1 MYLDFTPAQKELRQE
16 IRDYYR
22 TLFTPELQ
30 RAYNAERLQMGGPV
44 FRQIVGQLGK
54 DRWLGLGWPEEYGG
68 RNMTALEQ
76 FIFWDETWRARA
88 PLPVISV
95 NTIGPTIMQFGS
107 AAQKEDLLP
116 KILRGELFFGVGYTE
131 PEAGTDLASLT
142 TRAELDG
149 DHWVINGSKIF
160 TTHAHDADYIWLA
173 ARTDPE
179 APKHKGI
186 SIFLV
191 PTDAEGF
198 SCTPIYT
205 VGYERTNATYYEDV
219 RIPKDNLVGELNGGW
234 RLLTSQLNH
243 ERIALATP
251 GPADRVLHEVWSWAA
266 KLTGPDGGAMIEQP
280 WVQHNLARVRAR
292 LEALKV
298 LNWRSAWSLTNGIP
312 RMEEASAVKVFGSEF
327 FIECYRLLLEIAGRS
342 GTQLTGEPGCLFGG
356 LLEHAYRS
364 ATTLTF
370 GGGVN
375 EVQRDIIAVVGLSLP
390 RSRR

>member
-1 MYLDFTPAQKELRQE
+1 MYLDFTPAQKELREE

-30 RAYNAERLQMGGPV
+30 RAYKAERLQMGGPV

-54 DRWLGLGWPEEYGG
+54 DGWLGLGWPEEYGG
-68 RNMTALEQ
+68 RNMSALEQ

-88 PLPVISV
+88 PLPVISI
-95 NTIGPTIMQFGS
+95 NTIGPTIMEFGS
-107 AAQKEDLLP
+107 ATQKANLLP
-116 KILRGELFFGVGYTE
+116 KILLGELFFGVGYTE
-131 PEAGTDLASLT
+131 PEAGTDLAALS
-142 TRAELDG
+142 TRAESDG
-149 DHWVINGSKIF
+149 DHWLINGSKIY

-173 ARTDPE
+173 ARTDPQ

-205 VGYERTNATYYEDV
+205 VGYERTNATYYENV
-219 RIPKDNLVGELNGGW
+219 RIPKENLVGDLNGGW

-251 GPADRVLHEVWSWAA
+251 GPADRVLNEVWSWAA
-266 KLTGPDGGAMIEQP
+266 NLTGPDGRAMIEQP

-298 LNWRSAWSLTNGIP
+298 LNWRSAWSLTNGTP

-327 FIECYRLLLEIAGRS
+327 FVECYRLLLEIAGRS
-342 GTQLTGEPGCLFGG
+342 GTELAGEPGCLFGG

-375 EVQRDIIAVVGLSLP
+375 EVQRDIIAMVGLSLP
-390 RSRR
+390 RNRR

>member
-1 MYLDFTPAQKELRQE
+1 
-16 IRDYYR
+16 
-22 TLFTPELQ
+22 
-30 RAYNAERLQMGGPV
+30 MGGPV

-68 RNMTALEQ
+68 RNMSALEQ

-107 AAQKEDLLP
+107 ADQKQDLLP

-131 PEAGTDLASLT
+131 PEAGTDLAALS
-142 TRAELDG
+142 TRAESDG
-149 DHWVINGSKIF
+149 DHWLINGSKIF

-173 ARTDPE
+173 ARTDPQ

-205 VGYERTNATYYEDV
+205 VGYERTNATYYENV
-219 RIPKDNLVGELNGGW
+219 RIPKANLVGELNGGW

-251 GPADRVLHEVWSWAA
+251 GPADRALNEVWSWAA
-266 KLTGPDGGAMIEQP
+266 NLTGPDGRAMIEQP

-298 LNWRSAWSLTNGIP
+298 LNWRSAWSLTNGTP

-327 FIECYRLLLEIAGRS
+327 FVECYRLLLEIVGRS
-342 GTQLTGEPGCLFGG
+342 GTELTGEPGCLFGG

-375 EVQRDIIAVVGLSLP
+375 EVQRDIIAMVGLSLP
-390 RSRR
+390 RNRR

>member
-1 MYLDFTPAQKELRQE
+1 MYLDFTAAQKTLRQE

-22 TLFTPELQ
+22 ALFTPELR
-30 RAYNAERLQMGGPV
+30 RAYDAERLQMGGPV
-44 FRQIVGQLGK
+44 FRQIVAQLGA

-107 AAQKEDLLP
+107 AAQKQDLLP

-131 PEAGTDLASLT
+131 PAAGTDLASLS

-149 DHWVINGSKIF
+149 DHWVINGSKVF

-173 ARTDPE
+173 ARTDPR
-179 APKHKGI
+179 AAKHNGI

-205 VGYERTNATYYEDV
+205 VGYERTNATYYDNV
-219 RIPKDNLVGELNGGW
+219 RIPKQNLVGELNAGW

-251 GPADRVLHEVWSWAA
+251 GPADRVLNEVWSWAA
-266 KLTGPDGGAMIEQP
+266 KLTGPDGRAMIEQP

-298 LNWRSAWSLTNGIP
+298 LNWRSAWSLTNGTP

-327 FIECYRLLLEIAGRS
+327 FVECYRLLLEIVGRS
-342 GTQLTGEPGCLFGG
+342 GTQLTGEPGCLFDG

-375 EVQRDIIAVVGLSLP
+375 EVQRDIIATVGLSLP